1 MEKLYGLDEENEQMD
16 HDEMDV
22 ADDPKPKRRPFAYWK
37 VGNKEYKLK
46 LTTAQIGKLEDKY
59 RRNLLSMLLLRA
71 EIPHLSIMLTVIQA
85 AAAPWNSNVK
95 YKHIEAA
102 FDRYTEDGGTQLT
115 LFTDVIVDGIMTV
128 SGFFTPDQQE
138 EMGEKVKDIKETI

>member
-59 RRNLLSMLLLRA
+59 RRNLLSLLLLGG
-71 EIPHLSIMLTVIQA
+71 EIPPLSIMLTVIQA
-85 AAAPWNSNVK
+85 AAAPWNSNVN
-95 YKHIEAA
+95 
-102 FDRYTEDGGTQLT
+102 
-115 LFTDVIVDGIMTV
+115 GIMTV

-138 EMGEKVKDIKETI
+138 EMGEKVKDIKANM